1 MRPGNIPAQSG
12 RRPAE
17 NGTTV
22 TERETTVPH
31 VVRIAVLLALLAPAV
46 TGAAPVYR
54 CPDGSYADKP
64 CGADARVVT
73 TTRRSSPEGGARRA
87 CIAVGQ
93 DAEQISRRKAGGA
106 SAAQLLTAVDNGPL
120 SFEEKAARK
129 KFVVTVFQ
137 TPGSPAEVRALAEA
151 DCVART
157 RAAEAAQA
165 APKPAPAEPA
175 PAAAAAPA
183 GMPKEHCDRL
193 RKDLAALRKH
203 KAALAEVEGMEVP
216 SDGRDERDNPL
227 AGLCP

>member
-1 MRPGNIPAQSG
+1 MPR
-12 RRPAE
+12 
-17 NGTTV
+17 TV
-22 TERETTVPH
+22 RS
-31 VVRIAVLLALLAPAV
+31 AVLLVLLAPAV
-46 TGAAPVYR
+46 AGAAPVYR

-73 TTRRSSPEGGARRA
+73 TTRRSSPEGGGQRA

-106 SAAQLLTAVDNGPL
+106 SAAQLLAAVDNGPL

-151 DCVART
+151 DCVTRT
-157 RAAEAAQA
+157 RAAEPAQA
-165 APKPAPAEPA
+165 APKPASAEPA

-183 GMPKEHCDRL
+183 GMTKDQCDRL
-193 RKDLAALRKH
+193 RKDLASLRKH
-203 KAALAEVEGMEVP
+203 KAALAELEGMEAAVA
-216 SDGRDERDNPL
+216 DKDERGNPL

>member
-1 MRPGNIPAQSG
+1 MPR
-12 RRPAE
+12 
-17 NGTTV
+17 T
-22 TERETTVPH
+22 
-31 VVRIAVLLALLAPAV
+31 VRIAVLLVLLAPAV
-46 TGAAPVYR
+46 AGAAPVYR

-73 TTRRSSPEGGARRA
+73 TTRRSSPEGGGQRA

-106 SAAQLLTAVDNGPL
+106 SAAQLLAAVDNGPL

-151 DCVART
+151 DCVTRT
-157 RAAEAAQA
+157 RAAEPAQA
-165 APKPAPAEPA
+165 APKPASAEPA

-183 GMPKEHCDRL
+183 GMTKDQCDRL
-193 RKDLAALRKH
+193 RKDLASLRKH
-203 KAALAEVEGMEVP
+203 KAALAELEGMEAAVA
-216 SDGRDERDNPL
+216 DKDERGNPL